1 MSAPIPVTRDYMRS
15 LKAKND
21 EIKRM
26 AEIEKCIKDI
36 YTLAINT
43 ATNTNYTSYQFQI
56 QEYIIGRNSPDFAR
70 TNIQD
75 ILRGLQCLF
84 PDCTVEFIKLARAQ
98 DGKMYDISKMDE
110 KILPFIK
117 AEGTQDCI
125 VIDWS

>member
-1 MSAPIPVTRDYMRS
+1 MSAPTPVTRDYMRN

-21 EIKRM
+21 EMKRL
-26 AEIEKCIKDI
+26 AEIENCIKYI
-36 YTLAINT
+36 YGHAINT

-56 QEYIIGRNSPDFAR
+56 QEYNFGRNGPDFMR
-70 TNIQD
+70 TNKQD

-84 PDCTVEFIKLARAQ
+84 QDCTVEFTQLSRAQ
-98 DGKMYDISKMDE
+98 DGKMYDISKIDE

-117 AEGTQDCI
+117 AGGTQDCI